1 MLLALPGSVLKLRFA
16 HWNEAVLNDKIIHT
30 IYRLI
35 QIGFKASI
43 FAWLA
48 SFGIGLNADINLQLH
63 CTAPAP
69 LLSTPVLA
77 T

>member
-1 MLLALPGSVLKLRFA
+1 M
-16 HWNEAVLNDKIIHT
+16 
-30 IYRLI
+30 
-35 QIGFKASI
+35 
-43 FAWLA
+43 
-48 SFGIGLNADINLQLH
+48 NADINLQLH